1 MQSVDYQLTGKS
13 TIDCVFP
20 KKEENMKLGKISAA
34 NAGFPLA
41 GPPPVPPSSGPHPPE
56 GDSRM
61 SGGGRQWGMA
71 IGKGQR
77 ANVSPAGGGG
87 AKRQGWTL
95 AKAQRKRK
103 ELSPAGGVG
112 AKRRGWTA

>member
-1 MQSVDYQLTGKS
+1 
-13 TIDCVFP
+13 
-20 KKEENMKLGKISAA
+20 MKLGKISTA

-71 IGKGQR
+71 IGKGER
-77 ANVSPAGGGG
+77 SAGTRIPAGGSSPGPSFVGTTPSRGG
-87 AKRQGWTL
+87 
-95 AKAQRKRK
+95 
-103 ELSPAGGVG
+103 
-112 AKRRGWTA
+112 